1 MHCRKEKER
10 AMTTRA
16 IEPGDFS
23 QSVHWHSGSNLPNEF
38 YSLLLGGSMTSSCGY
53 FTAPE
58 NDLETAQGQMLE
70 YVCRKLRVQEGNRI
84 LDLSCGWGVWMLH
97 AAKRYRA
104 RVFGITSELQRAEF
118 ATDQFRYAGV
128 AGPCLVDVSDYC
140 DLDPPTEYDKIV
152 SLATSENIHPGQLP
166 EYFQRTFSFLMPG
179 GVFLTST
186 LASLTAGPN
195 SPAWELEQHVQHG
208 VELPSL
214 DTVLGETESAGFEI
228 RDVENLREHYALT
241 LTHWLGNLER
251 NAERGRQ
258 IAGDTIYFA
267 WRTHMAESVN
277 AIRAG
282 RAGFYQVLLSKPK
295 RGSTGF
301 PLTRKDWY
309 R

>member
-1 MHCRKEKER
+1 M
-10 AMTTRA
+10 ATRA
-16 IEPGDFS
+16 IGPGEVS
-23 QSVHWHSGSNLPNEF
+23 QNIYWHSDSDLPNEF
-38 YSLLLGGSMTSSCGY
+38 YSLLLGRSMSPSCGY
-53 FTAPE
+53 FTAPG
-58 NDLETAQGQMLE
+58 NDLETAQAQMLD
-70 YVCRKLRVQEGNRI
+70 YVCGKLRVQEGNRI
-84 LDLSCGWGVWMLH
+84 LELGCGWGAWMLH

-104 RVFGITSELQRAEF
+104 RVFGTTSRLQHAEF
-118 ATDQFRYAGV
+118 ATDQFRFVGV
-128 AGPCLVDVSDYC
+128 ADRCLVDVSDYC

-152 SLATSENIHPGQLP
+152 NLDTFENIHPGQLLG
-166 EYFQRTFSFLMPG
+166 YFQRTFSFLMPG
-179 GVFLTST
+179 GVFLTSS
-186 LASLTAGPN
+186 LASLAAGHN
-195 SPAWELEQHVQHG
+195 SPAWELEQQRLHG
-208 VELPSL
+208 AELPSL
-214 DTVLGETESAGFEI
+214 DKVLGEAESTGFEI

-277 AIRAG
+277 AIRTG

-295 RGSTGF
+295 RGSSGF